1 MKLHQLRADGLR
13 ARQTLDDAAAWR
25 RQRLLLAGFDS
36 DVAEAVARDPRYDLH
51 AVLQLVDDGCAPAL
65 AIRILEP
72 LPNQV

>member
-1 MKLHQLRADGLR
+1 MKLRQRRTDGLR

-25 RQRLLLAGFDS
+25 RQRLIQAGFDS
-36 DVAEAVARDPRYDLH
+36 DVAESVARDPRYDLH

-72 LPNQV
+72 PNQV